1 VRTLDALR
9 GAALLSLAVAFPL
22 HAQAGRAAYE
32 AGQRFMQRGEHAQA
46 EQAFQRALAED
57 DRVAAYHLALGQA
70 IGLQAADASPL
81 RQPFM
86 ARRVKG
92 AFERAVALD
101 PTLVPAREGLI
112 QFHINAPA
120 VMGGSLAEARAQAQ
134 AIARLD
140 AARGHLAS
148 ATIAWQARDT
158 VATERALRAAVAAAP
173 DSLAPVLSLTNRL
186 LSWGRTDAA
195 WAALDAYAARRAS
208 ALVQYHIGRLAGI
221 TGQRLERGE
230 RALRDVLEARPAD
243 STGLPGE
250 ATLQARLGEVLRKAG
265 RRDEA
270 RAAYERA
277 LRLQPGLRLATEGLR
292 ALR

>member
-1 VRTLDALR
+1 MRRTAPLGAL
-9 GAALLSLAVAFPL
+9 LLSLMALRPL
-22 HAQAGRAAYE
+22 QAQAGRASYE

-46 EQAFQRALAED
+46 EREFQRAIAAED
-57 DRVAAYHLALGQA
+57 GVAAYHLALGQA
-70 IGLQAADASPL
+70 IGLQAADAATV
-81 RQPFM
+81 RQPFL
-86 ARRVKG
+86 ARRVKA

-101 PTLVPAREGLI
+101 PALIPAREGLI

-186 LSWGRTDAA
+186 LGWGRTDAA
-195 WAALDAYAARRAS
+195 WATLDAFAARRPS
-208 ALVQYHIGRLAGI
+208 PLVQYHIGRLAGV

-230 RALRDVLEARPAD
+230 RALRSLIDTRPAD